1 MNKEKGE
8 AGKVAPPAQAAGC
21 YSALQW
27 LELEHLEPSQT
38 RIFTSSDFPPASQ
51 VVFFMKSKSRCNF
64 RLHCI

>member
-21 YSALQW
+21 YSAQ
-27 LELEHLEPSQT
+27 ELEHLEPSQT